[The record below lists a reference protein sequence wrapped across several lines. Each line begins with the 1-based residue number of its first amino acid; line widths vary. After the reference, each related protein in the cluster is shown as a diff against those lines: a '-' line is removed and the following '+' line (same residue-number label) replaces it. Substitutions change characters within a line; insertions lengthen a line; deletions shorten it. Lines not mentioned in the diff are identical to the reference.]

1 MIWFCTENRIVNLKY
16 DIIHLG
22 SINLNLHDH
31 DQASANT
38 IRGLGTGHIPET
50 AFASNVLKEV
60 GVNNIA
66 NINISIIFNINTI
79 IASSTVI
86 NMYIAIII

>member
-1 MIWFCTENRIVNLKY
+1 MTFSN
-16 DIIHLG
+16 
-22 SINLNLHDH
+22 S

-60 GVNNIA
+60 GVNIIN
-66 NINISIIFNINTI
+66 NININIIFNINTI